1 MRFWGDPKA
10 DVLRLVRS
18 WLCDKRNGRWL
29 MVVDNADDASVFF

>member
-1 MRFWGDPKA
+1 MRSWDDPKA

-29 MVVDNADDASVFF
+29 MVVDNADDTSIFF